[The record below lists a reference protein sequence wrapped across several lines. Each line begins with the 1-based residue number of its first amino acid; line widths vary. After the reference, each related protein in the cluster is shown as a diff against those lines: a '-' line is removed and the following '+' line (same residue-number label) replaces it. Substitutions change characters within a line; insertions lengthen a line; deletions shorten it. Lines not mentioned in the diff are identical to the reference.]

1 MYSGGVFTGRCGKA
15 LDHGVT
21 AVGYGTL
28 EGKKYWK
35 VRNSWGPTWGS

>member
-21 AVGYGTL
+21 CVGYGTL